1 MTDADPQPPVVESL
15 ATGSTVPETHEGYSL
30 TRPGL
35 PEGVSWDE
43 AFEKAALPVAHSLGL
58 TPQQLQGLAEFYA
71 GHQAQSHQ
79 ASSRSRHDE
88 QTMSID
94 ALKSDWGAGYD
105 TKVAQ
110 AARAA
115 RYFGGETLISFLNDS
130 GAGNNPDLV
139 RAFAKIG
146 ALLSEDNLKSGDTQS
161 LTLPPGEALRQ
172 ARKLMGKPG
181 YTKSGHPEHTSLV
194 EKVQLLFEQAY
205 SGEGAA

>member
-1 MTDADPQPPVVESL
+1 MTDTDPQLPAPENP
-15 ATGSTVPETHEGYSL
+15 ATTNPVPETQEGYTL
-30 TRPGL
+30 TRPKL
-35 PEGVSWDE
+35 PEGVTWDE

-71 GHQAQSHQ
+71 GHQSQSHQ
-79 ASSRSRHDE
+79 SASRSRFDE
-88 QTMSID
+88 QTMAID

-105 TKVAQ
+105 TKIAQ

-115 RYFGGETLISFLNDS
+115 RYFGGETLLSFLNDS

-146 ALLSEDNLKSGDTQS
+146 ALLSEDNLKSGDSQS
-161 LTLPPGEALRQ
+161 LTLAPDEAMRQ

-181 YTKSGHPEHTSLV
+181 YTKSGHPEHSSLV
-194 EKVQLLFEQAY
+194 EKVQRLFEQAY
-205 SGEGAA
+205 GGEGG